1 MLLGRL
7 IFSPV
12 SSLTDYDDVRS
23 FSEAANKGIERAI
36 KAGVTKPLLL
46 LPSGEKFQNAELVAL
61 LGALEALYVVSNK
74 FLQFFKYYE
83 WKSILSTNYLQPIQ
97 VREDVPEKK
106 YKVKELH
113 VWSENEKSLSEVVKL
128 AEILESGRVVAR
140 DIGGGDP
147 ERMAAPRVEEYVK
160 QLFDKNDSV
169 IKIEVISDLNVLEKE
184 YPLFAAVNRAAS
196 GK

>member
-46 LPSGEKFQNAELVAL
+46 LPAGEKFQNAELVAL

-74 FLQFFKYYE
+74 FLQFFKYYY
-83 WKSILSTNYLQPIQ
+83 WKSILSINYLQPIQ